1 VQGDSLQFTINAAG
15 HPFYISNR
23 QGVGQ
28 PSPSEVPSGLTNN
41 GTDSGALVWDTA
53 GITPGTYWYN
63 CQYHSTMWG
72 NIVITS

>member
-1 VQGDSLQFTINAAG
+1 MLLVILSILVIGKVF
-15 HPFYISNR
+15 
-23 QGVGQ
+23 GQ

-41 GTDSGALVWDTA
+41 GAANAVVVWDTA